1 MTTPLSK
8 YQQYSSVVVALS
20 LLICI
25 IGAVMGVRLPNAL
38 LPPIDRPE
46 ILVNTA
52 WPGKSS
58 EAIEQ
63 TLITGLET
71 ALYGMNNLVLME
83 SRVNS
88 GSATIRLE
96 FKSDTDMQQMYID
109 VLSRVNQVPG
119 WPSDVSRPFVVN
131 NSGGSNNTLATAMVY
146 STQAV
151 TESEFIKVFKNQVE
165 PNIGKISGVANLNPI
180 YNRTEQRVNIEFDPT
195 KLARY
200 SLPLANVM
208 QTLNNLADSSGD
220 TLTLG
225 NREYALHFK
234 GQMESQE
241 LMELPIHR
249 YGEFIVRLKDIANIK
264 KHLAQDWSYSSINGH
279 RAFYFVISA
288 AKDINAL
295 ATLEQIKQNITL
307 LNEGPLA
314 KANMKLELSRD
325 DSKAIKKA
333 ISQVYTALFLGI
345 MLSAIILFYFLR
357 NFRLVTLIF
366 ISIPICL
373 SMVLVL
379 MKLFGY
385 SLNVISLA
393 GMALSVGLV
402 LDAAI
407 VVIENIL
414 RLKRQGLPTH
424 KAISQGTNEV
434 RSAIIS
440 STFSSIVIFVPILL
454 LKTSESQLFED
465 LAFTITSALSA
476 SLVVALIVLPVFTR
490 FFITNDEIKL
500 TTQPNSRWV
509 HYLTFSS
516 SSKKRA
522 YSCVFLA
529 VPLALVMGYVLMPSI
544 DVLPD
549 PKQRMIITY
558 ITINDPMS
566 PDATY
571 QNIVSPTKSRLQK
584 QKNSPTAPDYD
595 VTGTLC
601 FDNFCMLYFYP
612 SAGWHYPDFK
622 NWVETKITHD
632 LAGVSI
638 FSRQSSLLRFVLPE
652 NRATQLDIQGG
663 NLEKLQQA
671 GKKVLKRLKK
681 IFPNANIRESTP
693 LDNKAARIEFTPD
706 YEQLMHYGMSRDNLN
721 RHLLALTQG
730 VFLGRF
736 YNQGDTYPFYFKGHE
751 QSDIDQLLATEIY
764 IENFGLRPLSQLVS
778 ANLDL
783 APESSLR
790 INREATISFYITPPE
805 NMTVGDFDNVLNQ
818 EVKNVMTKNDLN
830 DLHVSF
836 RGSTDRLALFLQE
849 FFDMFILSVII
860 LLLLLWLSLSSW
872 KLAFAVLL
880 SMPLALFGGMA
891 TLKFMNLFMAQ
902 NLDVITM
909 IGFIILMGLVIN
921 NAILLASKYKQG
933 IGLGVSQQQ
942 AIYDAVASRKRP
954 IYMSTGTTI
963 FGMLPLMLTPGEGA
977 EIYRGL
983 AAVIIGGMT
992 FSALFS
998 LSFMSALLSLP
1009 IYAQGKP

>member
-1 MTTPLSK
+1 
-8 YQQYSSVVVALS
+8 
-20 LLICI
+20 
-25 IGAVMGVRLPNAL
+25 
-38 LPPIDRPE
+38 
-46 ILVNTA
+46 
-52 WPGKSS
+52 
-58 EAIEQ
+58 
-63 TLITGLET
+63 
-71 ALYGMNNLVLME
+71 ME
-83 SRVNS
+83 
-88 GSATIRLE
+88 
-96 FKSDTDMQQMYID
+96 
-109 VLSRVNQVPG
+109 
-119 WPSDVSRPFVVN
+119 
-131 NSGGSNNTLATAMVY
+131 
-146 STQAV
+146 
-151 TESEFIKVFKNQVE
+151 
-165 PNIGKISGVANLNPI
+165 
-180 YNRTEQRVNIEFDPT
+180 
-195 KLARY
+195 
-200 SLPLANVM
+200 
-208 QTLNNLADSSGD
+208 TLNNLTDSSGD
-220 TLTLG
+220 TLTMG

-234 GQMESQE
+234 GQMESQA

-249 YGEFIVRLKDIANIK
+249 YGEFIVRLKDIANIN

-307 LNEGPLA
+307 LNKGPLA
-314 KANMKLELSRD
+314 KINMKLELSRD

-345 MLSAIILFYFLR
+345 ILSAVILFYFLR

-373 SMVLVL
+373 SMVLAL

-414 RLKRQGLPTH
+414 RLKRQGLTTH
-424 KAISQGTNEV
+424 KAIYQGTNEV
-434 RSAIIS
+434 KSAIIS

-454 LKTSESQLFED
+454 LKSSESQLFED

-476 SLVVALIVLPVFTR
+476 SLLVALIVLPVLTR
-490 FFITNDEIKL
+490 FFVTNEQTKL
-500 TTQPNSRWV
+500 AVQPDSSWV
-509 HYLTFSS
+509 YYLTFSS
-516 SSKKRA
+516 RSKKRA
-522 YSCVFLA
+522 YTCVTLA
-529 VPLALVMGYVLMPSI
+529 VPLALVMGYILMPSI

-571 QNIVSPTKSRLQK
+571 QNIVTPIKTRIQQ
-584 QKNSPTAPDYD
+584 QKNNPTAPDYE

-601 FDNFCMLYFYP
+601 FDNFCLLYFYP
-612 SAGWHYPDFK
+612 AAGWHYPDFK
-622 NWVETKITHD
+622 NWVETTITQD
-632 LAGVSI
+632 LSGVSI
-638 FSRQSSLLRFVLPE
+638 FSLQSSLLRFALPG

-663 NLEKLQQA
+663 NLEELQHA
-671 GKKVLKRLKK
+671 GTKILKGLKEA
-681 IFPNANIRESTP
+681 FPNANIRESTP

-706 YEQLMHYGMSRDNLN
+706 YEQLMYYGMSRDNLN

-730 VFLGRF
+730 SFLGRF
-736 YNQGDTYPFYFKGHE
+736 YTQGDTYPFYFKGHS
-751 QSDIDQLLATEIY
+751 QSNIDQLLATEIY

-778 ANLDL
+778 AKLGL
-783 APESSLR
+783 APESILR
-790 INREATISFYITPPE
+790 INREATVSFYLTPPE
-805 NMTVGDFDNVLNQ
+805 NMTVGDFAYVLNQ
-818 EVKNVMTKNDLN
+818 EMKNIMTKNNLSY
-830 DLHVSF
+830 LHVSF
-836 RGSTDRLALFLQE
+836 RGSTDRLSLFLQE
-849 FFDMFILSVII
+849 FFNMFIFSVII

-880 SMPLALFGGMA
+880 SMPISLFGGMA
-891 TLKFMNLFMAQ
+891 TLKLMNLFVVQ

-921 NAILLASKYKQG
+921 NAILLANKYKQG
-933 IGLGVSQQQ
+933 VSLGISQQQ
-942 AIYDAVASRKRP
+942 AITDAVASRKRP

-963 FGMLPLMLTPGEGA
+963 FGMLPLVLSPGEGA

-1009 IYAQGKP
+1009 IYAAEQPKLNFSNAV